1 MVTLFNFFILYIG
14 DNMKDEN
21 IFLDKVVK
29 KTNVNKNEILKL
41 ANDLQSKNLNDE
53 NDIRDFI
60 MSVAKVTNKTIS
72 PSKVDKLVM
81 MIKSNKIPNDINKMM

>member
-1 MVTLFNFFILYIG
+1 MN
-14 DNMKDEN
+14 DEN

>member
-1 MVTLFNFFILYIG
+1 
-14 DNMKDEN
+14 MKDEN
-21 IFLDKVVK
+21 IFLDKVIK

-41 ANDLQSKNLNDE
+41 ANDLQSKDLNDE

-72 PSKVDKLVM
+72 PNKVEKLVI

>member
-1 MVTLFNFFILYIG
+1 
-14 DNMKDEN
+14 MKDEN

-72 PSKVDKLVM
+72 PTKVDKLVM

>member
-1 MVTLFNFFILYIG
+1 
-14 DNMKDEN
+14 MKDEN

-53 NDIRDFI
+53 NDI
-60 MSVAKVTNKTIS
+60 
-72 PSKVDKLVM
+72 
-81 MIKSNKIPNDINKMM
+81 NKMM

>member
-1 MVTLFNFFILYIG
+1 
-14 DNMKDEN
+14 MKDEN

-72 PSKVDKLVM
+72 PSNVDKLVM

>member
-1 MVTLFNFFILYIG
+1 
-14 DNMKDEN
+14 MKDEN

-41 ANDLQSKNLNDE
+41 ANDLQSKNLNVE

>member
-1 MVTLFNFFILYIG
+1 
-14 DNMKDEN
+14 MKDEN

-29 KTNVNKNEILKL
+29 KINVNKNEILKL

>member
-1 MVTLFNFFILYIG
+1 
-14 DNMKDEN
+14 MKDEN

-41 ANDLQSKNLNDE
+41 ANDLQSKNLNNE

-60 MSVAKVTNKTIS
+60 MSVARVTNKTIS
-72 PSKVDKLVM
+72 PSKVEKLVT

>member
-1 MVTLFNFFILYIG
+1 
-14 DNMKDEN
+14 MKDEN

-41 ANDLQSKNLNDE
+41 ANDLQYKNLNDE

>member
-1 MVTLFNFFILYIG
+1 
-14 DNMKDEN
+14 MKDEN

-72 PSKVDKLVM
+72 PGKVDKLVM

>member
-1 MVTLFNFFILYIG
+1 
-14 DNMKDEN
+14 MKDEN

-41 ANDLQSKNLNDE
+41 ANDLHSKNLNDE

>member
-1 MVTLFNFFILYIG
+1 
-14 DNMKDEN
+14 MKDEN

-53 NDIRDFI
+53 NDISDFI
-60 MSVAKVTNKTIS
+60 MSVARVTNKTIS
-72 PSKVDKLVM
+72 PSKVEKLVT

>member
-1 MVTLFNFFILYIG
+1 
-14 DNMKDEN
+14 MKDEN

-81 MIKSNKIPNDINKMM
+81 MIKSNKIPKDINKMM

>member
-1 MVTLFNFFILYIG
+1 
-14 DNMKDEN
+14 MKDEN